1 MKHFA
6 NNSNLDAR
14 LFGILLSPS
23 LLSAFVSIVLSI
35 GLVAF
40 SIVSSRYKGSSTRL
54 LFLNFNADQSHQ
66 SHSSAQAIGRTLDS
80 NKFISNLPLLLF
92 WCLVG
97 FVVYMFAVNI
107 FGAVQRAAELGDE
120 LNHFTNMNRG
130 QIIRESLEKLGIRLV
145 VIVVWIPYILLFFH
159 HIVPYVIGLALA
171 ASPNLA
177 SAAGVGYV
185 ILAPVVLAVSL
196 HVHTVLLRLLVLRP
210 RLFSHALY
218 VA

>member
-23 LLSAFVSIVLSI
+23 LLSAFISIVLSV
-35 GLVAF
+35 GLVVF
-40 SIVSSRYKGSSTRL
+40 SIVSSHYQGSSTRL
-54 LFLNFNADQSHQ
+54 LFMKFNADQALQ
-66 SHSSAQAIGRTLDS
+66 SHNSAQAIGRTLDS
-80 NKFISNLPLLLF
+80 NKLISNLPLLLF

-97 FVVYMFAVNI
+97 FVVYMFAINI
-107 FGAVQRAAELGDE
+107 FGVVQRVAELGDE
-120 LNHFTNMNRG
+120 LNNFTNMNRG

-159 HIVPYVIGLALA
+159 HIVPYVIELALV
-171 ASPNLA
+171 ASSNLA
-177 SAAGVGYV
+177 SVTGVGYV
-185 ILAPVVLAVSL
+185 VLATVVLAISL

-210 RLFSHALY
+210 RLFSNALY

>member
-6 NNSNLDAR
+6 NNSNLDAK

-23 LLSAFVSIVLSI
+23 LLSTFVGGVISI
-35 GLVAF
+35 GLVVF
-40 SIVSSRYKGSSTRL
+40 SIASSHYRGSSTRL
-54 LFLNFNADQSHQ
+54 LFLNFNADQ

-107 FGAVQRAAELGDE
+107 FGVVQRAAELGDE
-120 LNHFTNMNRG
+120 LNNFTNLNRG

-145 VIVVWIPYILLFFH
+145 VIAVWIPYILLFFH
-159 HIVPYVIGLALA
+159 HIIPYVIGLALA
-171 ASPNLA
+171 ASPELTSA
-177 SAAGVGYV
+177 SGVGYV
-185 ILAPVVLAVSL
+185 ILAPVVLAISL

-218 VA
+218 VD

>member
-6 NNSNLDAR
+6 NDSNLDTR

-23 LLSAFVSIVLSI
+23 LLSAFVIIVLSI
-35 GLVAF
+35 GLVVF
-40 SIVSSRYKGSSTRL
+40 SIISSHYKGSSTRL
-54 LFLNFNADQSHQ
+54 LFLKFNADQ

-130 QIIRESLEKLGIRLV
+130 QIVRESLEKLCIRLV

-171 ASPNLA
+171 ASPDLA
-177 SAAGVGYV
+177 SVTGVGYV
-185 ILAPVVLAVSL
+185 VLAPIVLSVSL